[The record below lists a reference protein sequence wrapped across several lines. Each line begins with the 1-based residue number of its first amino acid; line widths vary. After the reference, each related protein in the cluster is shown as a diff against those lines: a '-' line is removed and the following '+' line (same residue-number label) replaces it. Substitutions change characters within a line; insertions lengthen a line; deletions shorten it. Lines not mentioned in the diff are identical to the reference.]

1 MMVYVG
7 KERRKHPRYRVSKSG
22 EIRSGELEL
31 LAKVQVFELSVGGA
45 RFLTD
50 TDIAV
55 PDSFGILFAHEP
67 VLYPSRLI
75 WRSDRIVGVEFSGEP
90 TLLPSFKL
98 S

>member
-1 MMVYVG
+1 MVYVG

-22 EIRSGELEL
+22 ELRSGELEL

-55 PDSFGILFAHEP
+55 PENFGILFAHEP
-67 VLYPSRLI
+67 VLYPARLI
-75 WRSDRIVGVEFSGEP
+75 WKADGIVGVAFSGEP
-90 TLLPSFKL
+90 TLLQSVKQ